1 MTTDEIGRLHTQWVS
16 AVRSGDFP
24 SAHLVLEE
32 VSALLQGDQSAKAME
47 LLGTLRRITAR
58 LEADSPGTVSFETC
72 TFCSREYPRHAIA
85 AGPKAFICCDC
96 LDVYARSI
104 SGASALPEGCVME
117 RADPGAASAGRCS
130 FCYAEAANVAV
141 LVVAPHAS
149 ICDRCV
155 TRARCLT
162 AE

>member
-58 LEADSPGTVSFETC
+58 LEADSPGTVSLRRAHSAAESTLVTLSRPAQRRSSVAIAWTC
-72 TFCSREYPRHAIA
+72 TRDPYPGRPLYLRDALWNVLILELQA
-85 AGPKAFICCDC
+85 PGG
-96 LDVYARSI
+96 ARS
-104 SGASALPEGCVME
+104 A
-117 RADPGAASAGRCS
+117 
-130 FCYAEAANVAV
+130 
-141 LVVAPHAS
+141 
-149 ICDRCV
+149 
-155 TRARCLT
+155 TRKRPMSQC
-162 AE
+162 

>member
-1 MTTDEIGRLHTQWVS
+1 MTTEEIGRLHTQWVS
-16 AVRSGDFP
+16 AVRRGDFP

-32 VSALLQGDQSAKAME
+32 VSGLDQSAKVME

-72 TFCSREYPRHAIA
+72 TFCSREYPRHAIV

-96 LDVYARSI
+96 LEVCARSI
-104 SGASALPEGCVME
+104 SGASVLPEGCVME
-117 RADPGAASAGRCS
+117 RADPGAESTGRCS

-155 TRARCLT
+155 TRARCPT